1 MYSSP
6 FLPTNLNLI
15 ICERV
20 RARERISLQPAKSR
34 RPCLA
39 PYLAEVLGQQQT
51 KAKVCAAL
59 RRGRVR
65 LERREGERK
74 FEVKSDLLVGQPV
87 SHCSHKSVSQ
97 SLRSQPAGQSQRAS
111 QTKGIRGACHHHPFR
126 HHHHHHL
133 KRSLIHD
140 ACKYDLKAASN
151 VTQVYAS
158 TISINQPAIDWTEV
172 VISRHNMILG
182 RTRYRCR

>member
-1 MYSSP
+1 MLERESACSLRRVEGHASLLTSLRCWVSS
-6 FLPTNLNLI
+6 
-15 ICERV
+15 
-20 RARERISLQPAKSR
+20 
-34 RPCLA
+34 RPR
-39 PYLAEVLGQQQT
+39 PRF
-51 KAKVCAAL
+51 AL
-59 RRGRVR
+59 RCAEAESGWR
-65 LERREGERK
+65 GERK